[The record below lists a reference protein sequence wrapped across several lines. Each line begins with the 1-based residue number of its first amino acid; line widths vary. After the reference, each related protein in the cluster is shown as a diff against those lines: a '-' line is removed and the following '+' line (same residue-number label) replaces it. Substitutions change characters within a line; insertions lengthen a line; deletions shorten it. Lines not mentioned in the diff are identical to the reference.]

1 MRTTTSS
8 PRRRAGLVA
17 ATAIAIVTVG
27 SGAAFGVSAANAA
40 TDTATATATSTS
52 TPAAGPTTTGST
64 TTDSTTT
71 GSTSTGSTTTG
82 PTPTGSTST
91 TAAPTPLAFTEPS
104 SKADPL
110 ALTATVGTPF
120 SHTFHTTGGNG
131 TVGYAIQD
139 APTTAWTVNVDTG
152 VLSTTPTTP
161 GTYDFEV
168 VALSGGTQVTEY
180 VRVTVAPSP
189 VSFTEPS
196 TKAEPL
202 ALTATAG
209 ATFTHT
215 FQVVGGTGSTAYA
228 IQDAP
233 SSKFTVDVSTGVLT
247 STETTAGTYDFEVV
261 ALRGTA
267 TATEYVRL
275 TVRPAA
281 AVGVTTIVSDGN
293 PDHGAYQV
301 GVTGAIESFSATG
314 KDLGRVS
321 TIPAKQGG
329 TVRVTGV
336 AVDRFG
342 NLVTPG
348 TNGRQ
353 PIGTVTSSVASDR
366 VVADPANEYV
376 LVTFPHASQHR
387 LTVSQDGVSTSFVVA
402 VQPTAATAV
411 ATTATGTGATLAYTG
426 ADERTPI
433 AWGAGLLAAGATL
446 LGFRLRRRRL

>member
-1 MRTTTSS
+1 MRTTTFS

-27 SGAAFGVSAANAA
+27 SGAAFGVPAANAA
-40 TDTATATATSTS
+40 TDTATSTSTS
-52 TPAAGPTTTGST
+52 APAAGPTTTGST
-64 TTDSTTT
+64 ATGTTSTGTT
-71 GSTSTGSTTTG
+71 STSTSTSTGTT
-82 PTPTGSTST
+82 P
-91 TAAPTPLAFTEPS
+91 APDASTPLAFTEPS
-104 SKADPL
+104 TKADPL

-196 TKAEPL
+196 TKAKPL

-215 FQVVGGTGSTAYA
+215 FQVVGGSGSTAYA

-233 SSKFTVDVSTGVLT
+233 SSRFTVNVSTGVLT

-281 AVGVTTIVSDGN
+281 PVGVETFVGTGKPGST
-293 PDHGAYQV
+293 AYEV
-301 GVTGAIESFSATG
+301 APNGSIERFSGTG

-321 TIPAKQGG
+321 SVPVQQNG
-329 TVRVTGV
+329 TLVVAGL

-342 NLVTPG
+342 NPTVPDLAAG
-348 TNGRQ
+348 Q
-353 PIGTVTSSVASDR
+353 PLPTLTSSVASDR
-366 VVADPANEYV
+366 IVPDATAHVVR
-376 LVTFPHASQHR
+376 VTFPHASQHR
-387 LTVSQDGVSTSFVVA
+387 LTVTQDGVSTSFTVA
-402 VQPTAATAV
+402 VQPLATAAV
-411 ATTATGTGATLAYTG
+411 ATSATGTGATLAYTG

>member
-8 PRRRAGLVA
+8 PRRRASLVA

-40 TDTATATATSTS
+40 TDTSTSTS
-52 TPAAGPTTTGST
+52 ASTAAPAAGST
-64 TTDSTTT
+64 TTRSTTNGTATGTTTT
-71 GSTSTGSTTTG
+71 GTA
-82 PTPTGSTST
+82 STST
-91 TAAPTPLAFTEPS
+91 TAASTPLAFTEPS
-104 SKADPL
+104 TKAAPL

-139 APTTAWTVNVDTG
+139 APSTAWTVNAQTG

-168 VALSGGTQVTEY
+168 VALSGGEQVTEY
-180 VRVTVAPSP
+180 VQVTVAPSP

-196 TKAEPL
+196 TEAKPL

-209 ATFTHT
+209 QTFTHT
-215 FQVVGGTGSTAYA
+215 FQVVGGSGSTAYA

-233 SSKFTVDVSTGVLT
+233 SSGFTVNISTGMLT
-247 STETTAGTYDFEVV
+247 STEITAGTYDFEVV

-301 GVTGAIESFSATG
+301 GVSGAIESFSG
-314 KDLGRVS
+314 
-321 TIPAKQGG
+321 TI
-329 TVRVTGV
+329 RVTGV

-348 TNGRQ
+348 TVGHQ
-353 PIGTVTSSVASDR
+353 PIGTVASSVASDR
-366 VVADPANEYV
+366 IAADPTKEYV

-387 LTVSQDGVSTSFVVA
+387 LTVSQDGVSGSFVVA
-402 VQPTAATAV
+402 VQPVATAAV
-411 ATTATGTGATLAYTG
+411 ATSATGTGATLAYTG

>member
-1 MRTTTSS
+1 MRTTNTS
-8 PRRRAGLVA
+8 PRRRAALVA
-17 ATAIAIVTVG
+17 ATAIAVVTVG
-27 SGAAFGVSAANAA
+27 SGAAFGVTAANAA
-40 TDTATATATSTS
+40 TGTATSTS
-52 TPAAGPTTTGST
+52 TTAPAAGTSA
-64 TTDSTTT
+64 S
-71 GSTSTGSTTTG
+71 GSTSSAPAAGTPAATT
-82 PTPTGSTST
+82 PV
-91 TAAPTPLAFTEPS
+91 AFTEPS
-104 SKADPL
+104 TKAAPL

-120 SHTFHTTGGNG
+120 SHTFHTTGGDG
-131 TVGYAIQD
+131 TVAYAIQD
-139 APTTAWTVNVDTG
+139 APSSAWTVQSDTG
-152 VLSTTPTTP
+152 VLSTTPTTA

-168 VALSGGTQVTEY
+168 VALSGGTQATEY
-180 VRVTVAPSP
+180 VQVTVSPSP

-196 TKAEPL
+196 TKAQPL

-209 ATFTHT
+209 TTFTHT
-215 FQVVGGTGSTAYA
+215 FQVVGGSGSTAYA

-233 SSKFTVDVSTGVLT
+233 SSKFTVNVSTGVLT

-293 PDHGAYQV
+293 PDHGAYQI

-321 TIPAKQGG
+321 SIPAKQGG
-329 TVRVTGV
+329 TIRVTGV

-348 TNGRQ
+348 TVGRQ

-366 VVADPANEYV
+366 IVADPTKEYV

-387 LTVSQDGVSTSFVVA
+387 LTVSQDGVSGSFVVA
-402 VQPTAATAV
+402 VQPLATAAV
-411 ATTATGTGATLAYTG
+411 ATSATGTGATLAYTG
-426 ADERTPI
+426 ADERGPI

>member
-1 MRTTTSS
+1 MRTTTFS

-27 SGAAFGVSAANAA
+27 SGAAFGVPAANAA
-40 TDTATATATSTS
+40 TDTATSTSTS
-52 TPAAGPTTTGST
+52 APAAGPTTTGST
-64 TTDSTTT
+64 STGT
-71 GSTSTGSTTTG
+71 TSTAA
-82 PTPTGSTST
+82 STST
-91 TAAPTPLAFTEPS
+91 TAASTPLAFTEPS
-104 SKADPL
+104 TEADPL

-139 APTTAWTVNVDTG
+139 APSSAWTVNVDTG
-152 VLSTTPTTP
+152 VLSETPTTP
-161 GTYDFEV
+161 GTHDFEV

-196 TKAEPL
+196 TKAKPL

-215 FQVVGGTGSTAYA
+215 FQVVGGSGSTAYA

-233 SSKFTVDVSTGVLT
+233 SSRFTVNVSTGVLT

-281 AVGVTTIVSDGN
+281 PVGVETFVGTGKPGST
-293 PDHGAYQV
+293 AYEV
-301 GVTGAIESFSATG
+301 APNGSIERFSGTG

-321 TIPAKQGG
+321 SVPVQQNG
-329 TVRVTGV
+329 TLVVAGL

-342 NLVTPG
+342 NPTVPDLAAG
-348 TNGRQ
+348 Q
-353 PIGTVTSSVASDR
+353 PLPTLTSSVASDR
-366 VVADPANEYV
+366 IVPDATAHVVR
-376 LVTFPHASQHR
+376 VTFPHASQHR
-387 LTVSQDGVSTSFVVA
+387 LTVTQDGVSTSFVVA
-402 VQPTAATAV
+402 VQPLATAAV
-411 ATTATGTGATLAYTG
+411 ATSATGTGATLAYTG

>member
-40 TDTATATATSTS
+40 TDTLTSTS
-52 TPAAGPTTTGST
+52 ASTAAPAAGSTTTGST
-64 TTDSTTT
+64 TNGTATGTTTT
-71 GSTSTGSTTTG
+71 GTA
-82 PTPTGSTST
+82 STST
-91 TAAPTPLAFTEPS
+91 TAASTPLAFTEPS
-104 SKADPL
+104 TKAAPL

-139 APTTAWTVNVDTG
+139 APSTTWTVNAQTG

-168 VALSGGTQVTEY
+168 VALSGGEQVTEY
-180 VRVTVAPSP
+180 VQVTVAPSP

-196 TKAEPL
+196 TEAKPL

-209 ATFTHT
+209 QTFTHT
-215 FQVVGGTGSTAYA
+215 FQVVGGSGSTAYA

-233 SSKFTVDVSTGVLT
+233 SSGFTVNVSTGVLT
-247 STETTAGTYDFEVV
+247 STEITAGTYDFEVV

-301 GVTGAIESFSATG
+301 GVSGAIESFSATG
-314 KDLGRVS
+314 KDLGTVS
-321 TIPAKQGG
+321 SIPAEQGG
-329 TVRVTGV
+329 TIRVTGV

-348 TNGRQ
+348 TVGHQ
-353 PIGTVTSSVASDR
+353 PIGTVASSVASDR
-366 VVADPANEYV
+366 IAADPTKEYV

-387 LTVSQDGVSTSFVVA
+387 LTVSQDGVSGSFVVA
-402 VQPTAATAV
+402 VQPVASAAV
-411 ATTATGTGATLAYTG
+411 ATSATGTGATLAYTG

>member
-1 MRTTTSS
+1 MRTTTFS

-17 ATAIAIVTVG
+17 ATAIAIVTVA

-40 TDTATATATSTS
+40 TDTATSTS
-52 TPAAGPTTTGST
+52 TAAPAAG
-64 TTDSTTT
+64 STTT
-71 GSTSTGSTTTG
+71 GSTSTGSTS
-82 PTPTGSTST
+82 TGSTST
-91 TAAPTPLAFTEPS
+91 PAASTPLAFTEPS
-104 SKADPL
+104 TKADPL
-110 ALTATVGTPF
+110 ALSATVGTPF
-120 SHTFHTTGGNG
+120 SHTFHTTGGDG
-131 TVGYAIQD
+131 TVAYAIQD
-139 APTTAWTVNVDTG
+139 APSSAWTVNVETG

-196 TKAEPL
+196 TKAKPL

-215 FQVVGGTGSTAYA
+215 FQVVGGSGSTAYA

-233 SSKFTVDVSTGVLT
+233 SSKFTVNVSTGVLT

-275 TVRPAA
+275 TVRSAA
-281 AVGVTTIVSDGN
+281 AVGVTTVVSDGN

-321 TIPAKQGG
+321 SIPAKQGG
-329 TVRVTGV
+329 TIRVTGV

-348 TNGRQ
+348 TVGRQ
-353 PIGTVTSSVASDR
+353 PIGTVTSSIASDQI
-366 VVADPANEYV
+366 VADPANEYV

-387 LTVSQDGVSTSFVVA
+387 LTVSQDGVSGAFVVA
-402 VQPTAATAV
+402 VQPTATAAV
-411 ATTATGTGATLAYTG
+411 ATSATGTGTGATLAYTG
-426 ADERTPI
+426 ADERGPI

>member
-1 MRTTTSS
+1 MRTTTFS

-40 TDTATATATSTS
+40 TDTATSTS
-52 TPAAGPTTTGST
+52 TAAPAAG
-64 TTDSTTT
+64 STTT
-71 GSTSTGSTTTG
+71 GSTSTGSTSTG
-82 PTPTGSTST
+82 STPTGTTST
-91 TAAPTPLAFTEPS
+91 GSASTGSTPAASTPLAFTEPS
-104 SKADPL
+104 TKADPL
-110 ALTATVGTPF
+110 ALSATVGTPF
-120 SHTFHTTGGNG
+120 SHTFHTTGGDG
-131 TVGYAIQD
+131 TVAYAIQD
-139 APTTAWTVNVDTG
+139 APSSAWTVNVETG

-196 TKAEPL
+196 TKAKPL

-215 FQVVGGTGSTAYA
+215 FQVVGGSGSTAYA

-233 SSKFTVDVSTGVLT
+233 SSKFTVNVSTGVLT

-281 AVGVTTIVSDGN
+281 PVGVSTIVGDGN
-293 PDHGAYQV
+293 PDHGAYAIDPT
-301 GVTGAIESFSATG
+301 GVIESFSATG

-321 TIPAKQGG
+321 SIPAKQGG
-329 TVRVTGV
+329 TLRVTGL

-342 NLVTPG
+342 NLTSLGKVG
-348 TNGRQ
+348 HQ
-353 PIGTVTSSVASDR
+353 PIGTVTSSIASDQI
-366 VVADPANEYV
+366 VPVPADDYV
-376 LVTFPHASQHR
+376 RVTFPHASQHR
-387 LTVSQDGVSTSFVVA
+387 LTVAQDGVSTSFVVT
-402 VQPTAATAV
+402 VQPIATTAV
-411 ATTATGTGATLAYTG
+411 ATSATGTGATLAYTG
-426 ADERTPI
+426 ADERGPI